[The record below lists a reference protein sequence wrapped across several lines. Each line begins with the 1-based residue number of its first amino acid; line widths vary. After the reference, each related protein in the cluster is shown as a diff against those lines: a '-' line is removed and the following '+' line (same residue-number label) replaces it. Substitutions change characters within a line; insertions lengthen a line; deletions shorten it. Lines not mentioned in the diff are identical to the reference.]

1 MKVTL
6 DLSDLVARGEL
17 DEALAARL
25 QKLAIQE
32 TNTLGIS
39 IVIGFGIVAV
49 IAGIGVL
56 LPTPITAIALGI
68 ILFGVGIGLRYAR
81 AARWEIVAQICL
93 TLGAILLTGGVAAF
107 FAYGWLTL
115 LGMAV
120 ALALATVVARSAL
133 LAALAVLTLGS
144 ALGGVGLEWPQT
156 GLALVVFAP
165 LILAL
170 YLVSLRVPPAYERI
184 ALVAART
191 AILLFSVAFFLGTLI
206 GDKTFGLTTDQ
217 LTIGWALVLIAT
229 GAWAA
234 TQGRRWV
241 VNAVAIFGAIHF
253 FTQWFIR
260 LGANAGT
267 ILGAGVLVLLFGIG
281 LWMFNQRARRPS
293 PPQAPLAT

>member
-6 DLSDLVARGEL
+6 DLSDLVARGEI
-17 DEALAARL
+17 DQPLADRL
-25 QKLAIQE
+25 QRLAVQE
-32 TNTLGIS
+32 TSSLGIS

-56 LPTPITAIALGI
+56 LPTPITAIALGV
-68 ILFGVGIGLRYAR
+68 ILFGIGLGLRYAR
-81 AARWEIVAQICL
+81 AGRWEIVAQICL
-93 TLGAILLTGGVAAF
+93 TIGALLLTGGVAAF

-120 ALALATVVARSAL
+120 ALALATLLARSAL
-133 LAALAVLTLGS
+133 LAALAVLTLAS
-144 ALGGVGLEWPQT
+144 ALSGAGLEWPQT
-156 GLALVVFAP
+156 GLALAVFAP
-165 LILAL
+165 LILVL

-191 AILLFSVAFFLGTLI
+191 AILLFSVAFFVGTLV
-206 GDKTFGLTTDQ
+206 GDKTFGLSADQ
-217 LTIGWALVLIAT
+217 LTIGWAVVLVAT

-281 LWMFNQRARRPS
+281 LWMFNQRTRRPA
-293 PPQAPLAT
+293 PPEAPAAT

>member
-17 DEALAARL
+17 QQAEADRL
-25 QKLAIQE
+25 QKLAVQE
-32 TNTLGIS
+32 TNSLGIS
-39 IVIGFGIVAV
+39 IVIGFGIIAV
-49 IAGIGVL
+49 ISGIGVL
-56 LPTPITAIALGI
+56 LPSPITAIALGI
-68 ILFGVGIGLRYAR
+68 ILFGIGLGLRYMR

-93 TLGAILLTGGVAAF
+93 TIGSLLLTGGVAAF
-107 FAYGWLTL
+107 FQYGWLTL
-115 LGMAV
+115 LGMAI
-120 ALALATVVARSAL
+120 ALALATLLARSAL
-133 LAALAVLTLGS
+133 LAAIAVLTLAS
-144 ALGGVGLEWPQT
+144 AMAGVGLEWPQT
-156 GLALVVFAP
+156 GLALAVFAP

-191 AILLFSVAFFLGTLI
+191 AILLFSCAFFIGTLV
-206 GDKTFGLTTDQ
+206 GDKTFGLTTDE
-217 LTIGWALVLIAT
+217 LTIGWAVVLVAT

-241 VNAVAIFGAIHF
+241 VNAVAVFGAIHF

-267 ILGAGVLVLLFGIG
+267 ILGAGVLVLVFGIG
-281 LWMFNQRARRPS
+281 LWMFNQRTRKPV
-293 PPQAPLAT
+293 PPVAPATP